1 MNEEERRLAIVS
13 ALQGSEPVET
23 EEEPDEEIE
32 SESDI
37 EESEPSDSIEEAD
50 DSLEL
55 SDDDEEEIEEGHRV
69 PYNRFKQI
77 NDQRREYRE
86 QVEQHE
92 QMIAQLQERLKNQA
106 QTQKQEAD
114 EDFWE
119 EESYEDLDEIS
130 MLRKQQ
136 EAMQVQFATME
147 LEKEIA
153 HAREQFPSV
162 PEEHIWES
170 IAQDGNQKA
179 VDIAARYSS
188 MVAEIEE
195 AAIARYL
202 KEQGGETQGA
212 PPRPSRKQTA
222 KSNPGSSEEWKPQ
235 NTDEAREAMIA
246 YLRS

>member
-1 MNEEERRLAIVS
+1 MDEEERRLAIVS
-13 ALQGSEPVET
+13 ALQGNEPVET
-23 EEEPDEEIE
+23 DEEPDEEIE
-32 SESDI
+32 SESAI
-37 EESEPSDSIEEAD
+37 EESDPSDSPEEED
-50 DSLEL
+50 ESLEL
-55 SDDDEEEIEEGHRV
+55 SDDDEEFEEGHRV

-86 QVEQHE
+86 QAEQHE
-92 QMIAQLQERLKNQA
+92 RMIAQLQEQLKGKAQA
-106 QTQKQEAD
+106 PQQEAG
-114 EDFWE
+114 ETFWE
-119 EESYEDLDEIS
+119 EESYEELDEIS

-136 EAMQVQFATME
+136 ETMQVKFATME

-153 HAREQFPSV
+153 AAREQYPGV

-170 IAQDGNQKA
+170 IAQDGNQRA
-179 VDIAARYSS
+179 EDIAKHYSS

-202 KEQGGETQGA
+202 KSQGEEVHGA

-222 KSNPGSSEEWKPQ
+222 KSNPSDSDEWKPQ